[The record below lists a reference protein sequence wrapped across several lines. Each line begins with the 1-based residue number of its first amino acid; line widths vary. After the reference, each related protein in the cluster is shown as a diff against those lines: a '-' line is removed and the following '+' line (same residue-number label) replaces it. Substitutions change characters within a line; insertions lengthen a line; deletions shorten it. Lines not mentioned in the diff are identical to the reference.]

1 MPSLTIHRILVFALT
16 AVPLC
21 LIAWATGLVLSQN
34 WWLIEPHTS
43 VFSWGLG
50 IGVGVAMLALLTC
63 LGGHLA
69 EARTRSDVWTA
80 PVRALRD
87 MFRFLSLAVF

>member
-16 AVPLC
+16 ATPLC
-21 LIAWATGLVLSQN
+21 FIAWATGLVLSEN
-34 WWLIEPHTS
+34 WGLAEPHSS
-43 VFSWGLG
+43 VFSWGVG

-69 EARTRSDVWTA
+69 AAQTRSEAWTA
-80 PVRALRD
+80 PMRALRD